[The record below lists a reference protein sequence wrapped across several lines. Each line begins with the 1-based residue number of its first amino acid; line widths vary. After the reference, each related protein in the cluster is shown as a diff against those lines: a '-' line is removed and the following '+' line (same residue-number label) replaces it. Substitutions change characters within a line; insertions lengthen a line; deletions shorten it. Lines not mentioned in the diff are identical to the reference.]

1 MTNTSIQQG
10 NSYKRSVHAPIDIDP
25 YAGCPV
31 HDPREYTGISPPPIE
46 HLLKDCAIPFVGKEG
61 IVLVVQVSLAIPV
74 NICSILPYYSGCGSK
89 PLPTRIEMISLT
101 QPSNVAPY
109 LFGV

>member
-46 HLLKDCAIPFVGKEG
+46 HLLKDCAIPFVGEKLVTLVIG
-61 IVLVVQVSLAIPV
+61 VSNAIAIVVRSV
-74 NICSILPYYSGCGSK
+74 LPNYRSRTRSRW
-89 PLPTRIEMISLT
+89 PLELK
-101 QPSNVAPY
+101 
-109 LFGV
+109 